1 MKKILVVDDNE
12 DILQIMKL
20 FLNSKGFTVL
30 TEPNGRETYN
40 QVDNYQPD
48 LIILDVFLGNS
59 DGRQICNE
67 LKNDDRTKNIPI
79 IIFSANAK
87 PEEVMRACKADDF
100 LSKPFEL
107 NDLLAVVNEYLN

>member
-12 DILQIMKL
+12 DILQIMRL
-20 FLNSKGFTVL
+20 FLNSKGFKVL
-30 TEPNGRETYN
+30 TEANGQETYK
-40 QVDNYQPD
+40 QVDLYQPD

-67 LKNDDRTKNIPI
+67 LKNDERTKAIPI

-87 PEEVMRACKADDF
+87 PEEVMSACKADDF
-100 LSKPFEL
+100 LPKPFEL
-107 NDLLAVVNEYLN
+107 AELLKVVNVYLN